1 MTQRWAISNLLLK
14 QNKIS
19 FDQVKEVQRNSL
31 EKSLTEQESIIDLGF
46 VTEDDLV
53 ELFATIYG
61 YEIVNIEQEHFNMDC
76 IASISQD
83 ACLKLVSIPVKY
95 SEDKK
100 TIIIVINDP
109 TNITALEAIKLHFTG
124 YSIDFKLAPRTK
136 IINVIH
142 LIYSKQSSEVAT
154 KELQENTDTRNV
166 GNTGF
171 HALETERDE
180 PIIKLTNSI
189 LTESI
194 IAKASDI
201 HIEPFEK
208 YMAVRIRV
216 DGRLR
221 DALRLP
227 IQNFQG
233 ICTRFKLI
241 SQMDISE
248 KRIPQEGSIK
258 MRYNSKNID
267 IRVSTLPNT
276 YGEKIVM
283 RILSKDNLNI
293 PKEKLGFTKD
303 NLDAIKNMLDNP
315 HGIILVTGP
324 TGSGKSTT
332 LYSFLSD
339 VKSTEKAIVT
349 VEDPVEYTIDGINQ
363 TPVNVKQGMTFPVAL
378 RSILRQD
385 PDIIMIGE
393 IRDEETAAIAIRASI
408 TGHLVMST
416 LHTNDSISTISRLTD
431 MNIEPYLL
439 ADSLRGVIAQRLLR
453 RVCPHCKEEYLS
465 SISEMRML
473 KLGAPVPLVQ
483 AVGCSHCNHT
493 GYLGRVGVYEVLSVD
508 RQLRVLIEKG
518 ASHEELLN
526 HATNNGNM
534 KSLSSVA
541 IEKVL
546 AHDTT
551 VEELQEVMYDIR

>member
-1 MTQRWAISNLLLK
+1 MTQRWAITNLLLK

-19 FDQVKEVQRNSL
+19 YDQVKEVQRRSL
-31 EKSLTEQESIIDLGF
+31 ENTVSEQDAIIELGFATEEDLVNIFSSIYGFEVINIESEHFTMESIS
-46 VTEDDLV
+46 
-53 ELFATIYG
+53 
-61 YEIVNIEQEHFNMDC
+61 
-76 IASISQD
+76 SISYD
-83 ACLKLVSIPVKY
+83 ACLKLTAIPLKLDEE
-95 SEDKK
+95 SK
-100 TIIIVINDP
+100 IAAIVINDP
-109 TNITALEAIKLHFTG
+109 TNITALETIKLHFSG
-124 YSIDFKLAPRTK
+124 YQIDFKLSK
-136 IINVIH
+136 KSDIENVIH
-142 LIYSKQSSEVAT
+142 LLFSKHSGELAT
-154 KELQENTDTRNV
+154 KELQDTKEEV
-166 GNTGF
+166 EHSAF
-171 HALETERDE
+171 QALDTERDE

-194 IAKASDI
+194 NAKASDI
-201 HIEPFEK
+201 HIEPFET
-208 YMAVRIRV
+208 YMSVRIRV

-233 ICTRFKLI
+233 VCTRFKLI

-248 KRIPQEGSIK
+248 KRVPQEGNIK
-258 MRYNSKNID
+258 MKYNGKNID

-293 PKEKLGFTKD
+293 PKQKLGFSQE
-303 NLDAIKNMLDNP
+303 NLDDIRSMLENP

-332 LYSFLSD
+332 LYSFLND
-339 VKSTEKAIVT
+339 VKSPEKAIVT
-349 VEDPVEYTIDGINQ
+349 VEDPVEYSIDGINQ

-393 IRDEETAAIAIRASI
+393 IRDEETASIAIRASI

-416 LHTNDSISTISRLTD
+416 LHTNDSISTISRLSD

-439 ADSLRGVIAQRLLR
+439 ADSLRGIIAQRLLR
-453 RVCPHCKEEYLS
+453 RVCSHCKEEYLS
-465 SISEMRML
+465 SIAEMRML
-473 KLGAPVPLVQ
+473 RLNAPVPLVK
-483 AVGCSHCNHT
+483 ATGCSHCNHT
-493 GYLGRVGVYEVLSVD
+493 GYQGRVGIYEVLTID
-508 RQLRVLIEKG
+508 KTLRSLIEKG
-518 ASHEELLN
+518 ATNEALLDYAVN
-526 HATNNGNM
+526 KGKLKT
-534 KSLSSVA
+534 LSTVA
-541 IEKVL
+541 VEKAL
-546 AHDTT
+546 AHETT